1 MSKESKM
8 IVPGMEEIL
17 KHTATLPTA
26 TPTVGP
32 IPTVVPGDWPVVQ
45 HIHDTGKRTLW

>member
-1 MSKESKM
+1 M
-8 IVPGMEEIL
+8 IFTDMEEIL

-26 TPTVGP
+26 TASATPLPTVL
-32 IPTVVPGDWPVVQ
+32 PGDLPIVQ